1 MKLYRQAFAWAG
13 IAILSA
19 LAIPP
24 FRTALEASMAT
35 HMLVQIPLA
44 AAAGALLARSLPSRM
59 IAFLERYNDQGIP
72 GIVFALGISAY
83 WMIPRALDAALASA
97 AAETMK
103 FLSLPLL
110 VGLPL
115 ALSWPRLHPTAKGF
129 VVANWIPML
138 AVVGWLYRE
147 SPMRLCNYYLLDQ
160 QAAAGNLLVVLA
172 AVLAALW
179 LTSLFWRPGFWTR
192 GTVLPS

>member
-1 MKLYRQAFAWAG
+1 MKPYRQAFAWMG
-13 IAILSA
+13 IVILGV

-24 FRTALEASMAT
+24 SRTALEASMAT

-44 AAAGALLARSLPSRM
+44 AAAGALLAHSLPSRV
-59 IAFLERYNDQGIP
+59 IALLGRYNDHGIP
-72 GIVFALGISAY
+72 GIVLALGIAAY

-103 FLSLPLL
+103 FVSLPLL
-110 VGLPL
+110 VGLSL
-115 ALSWPRLHPTAKGF
+115 ALSWPRLHPIAKGF

-160 QAAAGNLLVVLA
+160 QVAAGNLLVALA

-192 GTVLPS
+192 GAVLPS